1 MCIPVTRKKATRVK
15 KITRNIKMQ
24 SYIAKITVQKQANEN
39 GKFISQ
45 LYLNRKDTSERNRIH
60 KNMNARP
67 MINKAHG

>member
-1 MCIPVTRKKATRVK
+1 MLMTRKKAARVL
-15 KITRNIKMQ
+15 KITRNIKIQ
-24 SYIAKITVQKQANEN
+24 SRIAKITVQKQANEN

-60 KNMNARP
+60 KDMNDRP